1 MKKQV
6 KSTFKTSKLWDAQT
20 RTLKT
25 LESQLKCLENATKD
39 LQSKVQNDKLNAHY
53 SQNNDCLSYAVG
65 VWKTCLRLA
74 ELKKLQ
80 WELEGRDPSG
90 RIIKE
95 D

>member
-1 MKKQV
+1 V
-6 KSTFKTSKLWDAQT
+6 KNTLRTNKLWEAQT
-20 RTLKT
+20 LALKT
-25 LESQLKCLENATKD
+25 LESQLKCLESATKD
-39 LQSKVQNDKLNAHY
+39 LQYKVHNDKLSAHY

-80 WELEGRDPSG
+80 WELEGRDPTG
-90 RIIKE
+90 KVIKE